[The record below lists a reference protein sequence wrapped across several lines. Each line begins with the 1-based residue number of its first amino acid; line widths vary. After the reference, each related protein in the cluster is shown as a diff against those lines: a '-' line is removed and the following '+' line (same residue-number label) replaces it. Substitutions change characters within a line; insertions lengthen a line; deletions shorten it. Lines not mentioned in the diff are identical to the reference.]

1 MCSFQEFKFVS
12 ACYRVCGSWFSF
24 LFYSSSEIYV
34 KFFLC
39 ILIGERGCW
48 NCFLFYSFIASQMI
62 FIYFLFNTG
71 LFFYSFYISD
81 YVRAGIMV
89 ICIFLMILVVLYLV
103 FLSVRVF
110 LRDILADFYFILSV
124 LRNFLFSIFCIW
136 KGERGC

>member
-1 MCSFQEFKFVS
+1 MCSFQDFKFVS

-89 ICIFLMILVVLYLV
+89 ICIFFNDSGGIIFS
-103 FLSVRVF
+103 FLKCERVF
-110 LRDILADFYFILSV
+110 KRYFSWFLFYFICSQK
-124 LRNFLFSIFCIW
+124 FFI
-136 KGERGC
+136 